1 MPLIRYTL
9 AALGVLLITCLL
21 AASTFPVDGGP
32 FEDEDQ

>member
-9 AALGVLLITCLL
+9 AVLGVLLFVCLL
-21 AASTFPVDGGP
+21 AASTFPVDSGP